1 MFPAIPSSVNP
12 PMLNIESPAGRSSD
26 FCDRIS
32 RRKTLQ
38 IGAVGVF
45 GLSLPDLLRAE
56 QSGRT
61 HAAARSKKSVILIWM
76 HGGPSQ
82 LDTFDLKPN
91 APAEYRGPFK
101 PIASSQPG
109 LDVCELLPE
118 HARVMDKCT
127 VIRSFSHGNGDHW
140 AAAHW
145 MLTGRLGA
153 TGGDRRPR
161 YPSMGAVASHLL
173 GPTEPGSLANVNM
186 NDGGFGF
193 HGGAW
198 LGVNTN
204 PFRYGDF
211 SYGNEA
217 GQLPTGD
224 YRSFSLVDGL
234 SQDRVLN
241 RVSLRQQLDGLKR
254 QIDGN
259 RLFDQ
264 MDSVD
269 QQAMDLVLSGR
280 VRKAFDVND
289 EDPKLR
295 ERYGDGWGEQALLAR
310 RLIEAGVRYVSLN
323 TGYFDDHSN
332 IEPALKNKLPRHDR
346 CVGVLIQDLAD
357 RGLLEDTLVVAA
369 GEFGHTPRINGN
381 AGRDHWPQ
389 AQSILLAGGGYRH
402 GQVIGSTNDKAEYPT
417 SRKIGVEDFCAIVY
431 HAMGLSIEDHIID
444 LTGRPTKLVP
454 GGEVPSELL

>member
-1 MFPAIPSSVNP
+1 
-12 PMLNIESPAGRSSD
+12 MLNIVSQLSGKNH
-26 FCDRIS
+26 FCDGVS
-32 RRKTLQ
+32 RRRMLQ
-38 IGAVGVF
+38 IGALGTF
-45 GLSLPDLLRAE
+45 GLNLQGLLRAE
-56 QSGRT
+56 QGALP
-61 HAAARSKKSVILIWM
+61 HPAARSKKSVILVWM

-82 LDTFDLKPN
+82 LDTFDMKPG
-91 APAEYRGPFK
+91 APAEYRGAFA
-101 PIASSQPG
+101 PIATTLPG
-109 LDVCELLPE
+109 LEICELLPE
-118 HARVMDKCT
+118 HAKVMDKCT

-153 TGGDRRPR
+153 NGSDRMPR

-173 GPTEPGSLANVNM
+173 GPTQPRSLANVNM

-224 YRSFSLVDGL
+224 HKSFSLVEGL
-234 SQDRVLN
+234 SATRVID
-241 RVSLRQQLDGLKR
+241 RVSLRTQLDSLKK
-254 QIDGN
+254 QIDRN
-259 RLFDQ
+259 RLFEQ
-264 MDSVD
+264 MDAVEH
-269 QQAMDLVLSGR
+269 QALDLVLSGQ
-280 VRKAFDVND
+280 VRKAFDVSE
-289 EDPKLR
+289 EDPALR
-295 ERYGDGWGEQALLAR
+295 ARYGTGWGEQALLAR
-310 RLIEAGVRYVSLN
+310 RLIQAGVRYVSLN

-332 IEPALKNKLPRHDR
+332 IEPALKSKLPQHDK

-357 RGLLEDTLVVAA
+357 RGMLDDTLVVVA

-402 GQVIGSTNDKAEYPT
+402 GQIIGSTNDKAEFPT
-417 SRKIGVEDFCAIVY
+417 SRKVGVEDFCAIVY
-431 HAMGLSIEDHIID
+431 HAMGLKIDDSIMD
-444 LTGRPTKLVP
+444 LSGRPTHLVP
-454 GGEVPSELL
+454 GGVVPSELL